1 MINVKLIN
9 NITMKKFKAFVC
21 LVLLGIGFVAL
32 MAATKI
38 DESVMQDILEEK
50 DRL

>member
-1 MINVKLIN
+1 
-9 NITMKKFKAFVC
+9 MKKIKAFLC
-21 LVLLGIGFVAL
+21 LVLMGIGLVAL